1 MELPIST
8 LLALP
13 DCSARSDTQLLLQ
26 IVDVPWLSK
35 GEIIDVINV
44 SEDILVLS
52 IQNPFALKAQ
62 TQQYFVSVNQ
72 L

>member
-1 MELPIST
+1 MP
-8 LLALP
+8 
-13 DCSARSDTQLLLQ
+13 QLLLQ

>member
-1 MELPIST
+1 MVHQSKIGQ
-8 LLALP
+8 
-13 DCSARSDTQLLLQ
+13 CSASSDAADLQLLLQ

-35 GEIIDVINV
+35 GEIIDILNV